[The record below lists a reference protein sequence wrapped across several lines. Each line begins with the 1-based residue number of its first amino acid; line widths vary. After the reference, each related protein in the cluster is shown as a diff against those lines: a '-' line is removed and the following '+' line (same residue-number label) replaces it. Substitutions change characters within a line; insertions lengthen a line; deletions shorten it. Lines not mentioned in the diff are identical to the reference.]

1 MPKPRERVKK
11 ILDWEELERAPNTH
25 GALSFL
31 KSAAEIVSIRKGDTP
46 TRDEPSNPT
55 TVVDTTTVVR
65 KLVTPDH
72 RPHPRPCYLAQ
83 DGHSLGETALYQVL
97 WARAKQETADTR
109 VITAGW
115 RTMKRLCGMS
125 DKSCKRNTTGLI
137 EKFALEVVSAE
148 DISTRTGRTYRI
160 HSYVSILA
168 RRKAAGLEWVSR
180 DRRRRFVQKDGSPL
194 MTHENAKTPESNST
208 TVEESPSTNP
218 TTVDEL
224 AGSNP
229 TTVVYKTT
237 GTMVYKTPGT
247 VVAKTTVLGS
257 SLGSIE
263 EEVPST
269 TTEVDLVVQ
278 ALAEQAGVADAGAAN
293 RLISECRSLCS
304 NATITEIIEIVQ
316 EKAFAAR
323 CRRDVRNLIGFLL
336 STVPPVFDGQGIVS
350 HRRMIAA
357 KAEAAKRKAEQQQK
371 DREEMR
377 AYFVRQAEHLQGL
390 LSETG
395 LPEKKRSQFEGRLRE
410 YQDVLKQHGEDAV
423 EHPG

>member
-1 MPKPRERVKK
+1 MSKPRDRVKK

-46 TRDEPSNPT
+46 TRDELSDPT
-55 TVVDTTTVVR
+55 KVVDTTTVVR
-65 KLVTPDH
+65 KPVTPDH

-148 DISTRTGRTYRI
+148 DIATRTGRTYRI

-208 TVEESPSTNP
+208 TVEEPPSSNP

-229 TTVVYKTT
+229 TTV
-237 GTMVYKTPGT
+237 VYKTPGT

-269 TTEVDLVVQ
+269 TTEVDLIVQ

-293 RLISECRSLCS
+293 RLITECRSACPS
-304 NATITEIIEIVQ
+304 ATVPEIVGIVQ

-323 CRRDVRNLIGFLL
+323 SRRDVRNLIGFLL
-336 STVPPVFDGQGIVS
+336 STVPPVFEGQGIVS
-350 HRRMIAA
+350 YRRMIAA
-357 KAEAAKRKAEQQQK
+357 EAEAAKRKAEQQQK
-371 DREEMR
+371 DRQEMR
-377 AYFVRQAEHLQGL
+377 AYFVRQAEHLRGL
-390 LSETG
+390 LSEPG
-395 LPEKKRSQFEGRLRE
+395 LPEKKRAELEGRLLE
-410 YQDVLKQHGEDAV
+410 YQDVLKHHAEDAIQ
-423 EHPG
+423 HPGSTA